1 MSISQRVIVLDFGE
15 KVTEGAPEAVQSH
28 PDVIRAYLGDTGTMS

>member
-15 KVTEGAPEAVQSH
+15 KITEGVPEAVQNH
-28 PDVIRAYLGDTGTMS
+28 PDVIRAYLGDTGTM